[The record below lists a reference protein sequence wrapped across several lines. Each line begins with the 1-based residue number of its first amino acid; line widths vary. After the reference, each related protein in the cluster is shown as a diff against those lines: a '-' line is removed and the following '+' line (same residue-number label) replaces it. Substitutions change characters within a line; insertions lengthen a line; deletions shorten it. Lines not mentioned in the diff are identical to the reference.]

1 MPIRFRCAYC
11 NRLLGIATRKAGT
24 ETTCPH
30 CGYAITVPHP
40 EGDARAA
47 PVNVDDVSELLRQ
60 PGARGASEPVDPGEV
75 TQKSLTLVAP
85 APVTKPRSAP
95 PTRATGT
102 ESAPLFEGDL
112 DALLGTS
119 DAPVAL
125 DKSPDAKPPAS
136 PGTDARSLGDPK
148 QHIVLS
154 SRAAT
159 ILMAL
164 VVAALALAFALGYYV
179 APRGK

>member
-40 EGDARAA
+40 DGEARAGR
-47 PVNVDDVSELLRQ
+47 VNVDDVSELLRQ
-60 PGARGASEPVDPGEV
+60 PAALGALEPEDAGEI

-85 APVTKPRSAP
+85 VTKPRAAP

-125 DKSPDAKPPAS
+125 DKLSDAKPSAAS
-136 PGTDARSLGDPK
+136 GTDARSLGDPK

-159 ILMAL
+159 LLMAL

-179 APRGK
+179 APRVR